1 MLLLVSQLVVAQDIS
16 IGVDPKPLF
25 DSSSKG
31 GLDFNFSVNVTNSEY
46 EKYGLNGEYF
56 HNIDYAS
63 YGIFYDYKFGV
74 EAILN
79 CKYRPD
85 LKFYWDEDKLYPISG
100 RLNQPNSLPTSCGY
114 TRLLPN

>member
-31 GLDFNFSVNVTNSEY
+31 GLDINFSVNVNNSEY

-56 HNIDYAS
+56 HNLDYAS
-63 YGIFYDYKFGV
+63 YGIFYDYN
-74 EAILN
+74 ILQIDELCYN
-79 CKYRPD
+79 P
-85 LKFYWDEDKLYPISG
+85 LKIYVGAEIH
-100 RLNQPNSLPTSCGY
+100 
-114 TRLLPN
+114 LLSRYN